1 MNCYTGYQRERKHKS
16 EKKIH
21 VLAFKLQSFWAQIA
35 FADLNDEW
43 EEVLGYAGKKKAG
56 WFWTSK
62 GSRGGVT
69 AVANENTCQA
79 LRDDRAK
86 RFCSS
91 AQVLQLS
98 TEPREEPEARFHEM
112 VKTSRHCLQ
121 KWPVLKSEP
130 CPCFHRW
137 NLSNPLNPREAEVKL
152 GASLLDFLS
161 VLNCRH
167 FSTACSKYRGY
178 LISPV

>member
-1 MNCYTGYQRERKHKS
+1 M
-16 EKKIH
+16 
-21 VLAFKLQSFWAQIA
+21 
-35 FADLNDEW
+35 
-43 EEVLGYAGKKKAG
+43 
-56 WFWTSK
+56 
-62 GSRGGVT
+62 T
-69 AVANENTCQA
+69 AVANGNTCQA
-79 LRDDRAK
+79 LHDDRAK

-137 NLSNPLNPREAEVKL
+137 NLSTPLNPREAEVKL
-152 GASLLDFLS
+152 GASLLDIF
-161 VLNCRH
+161 
-167 FSTACSKYRGY
+167 F
-178 LISPV
+178 ISAELQALLYSQQ